1 MWQLFVCAVYFDL
14 TLVAHI
20 YNRDF
25 RKTRYVKPPRVNLD
39 LKVEI
44 FEIVIMDEHT
54 KHQEV
59 EKINLTNQ
67 PTKLKSTTTSQS

>member
-1 MWQLFVCAVYFDL
+1 MWQLFVCAIYFDL

-39 LKVEI
+39 SKAGI
-44 FEIVIMDEHT
+44 FEMVIIDEH
-54 KHQEV
+54 
-59 EKINLTNQ
+59 
-67 PTKLKSTTTSQS
+67 LKNY